1 VPPPTATQQPSA
13 APTPGSEAWRRALR
27 ASTVAAR
34 EAVDAATRDAWA
46 ARLDAHLDALLARLA
61 PRCVGACWP
70 WKAEYD
76 QRPLCAR
83 LRAEGIATALP
94 VVVAPRTPLA
104 FRAWDESSRLVPDR
118 YGIPYPE
125 QGDDVHP
132 DVLLVPMNA
141 FDAAGFRLGYGGGFF
156 DRTLAARKPR
166 PLAVGVA
173 FELARVPTLYPRPHD
188 LAMDWVV
195 TERGA
200 FPTPR

>member
-1 VPPPTATQQPSA
+1 LHEQLQVGAAEATA
-13 APTPGSEAWRRALR
+13 APGSDAWRRALR
-27 ASTVAAR
+27 AATVAAR
-34 EAVDAATRDAWA
+34 EATDAALRAAWA
-46 ARLDAHLDALLARLA
+46 VQLDRHLDALLARLA

-76 QRPLCAR
+76 QRPLGAR
-83 LRAEGIATALP
+83 LRARGVAMALP
-94 VVVAPRTPLA
+94 VVIAPRTPLA
-104 FRAWDESSRLVPDR
+104 FRAWDETTRLVPDR

-125 QGDDVHP
+125 SGDEVHP

-156 DRTLAARKPR
+156 DRTLAARTPR
-166 PLAVGVA
+166 PVAVGIA
-173 FELARVPTLYPRPHD
+173 FEIARVPTLHPQSHD